1 MNPKVIRVVRVL
13 FVKDWKQYK
22 AGDMTDMRVSVA
34 SKLIRQKIAIPAEH
48 LRKGNNAGND

>member
-1 MNPKVIRVVRVL
+1 MKVIRVVRVL

-22 AGDMTDMRVSVA
+22 AGDMTDLRVFVA
-34 SKLIRQKIAIPAEH
+34 SRLIRQKIVIPAEH